1 MKPKL
6 NWNRN
11 VPESYVQLTRKITPS
26 NLNKMKQ
33 NHVSDLD
40 SLWSIHRHVASFLK
54 WEGGRLILNKILTS
68 KKKVRGW
75 KDIFLNPFPL
85 AKSDADQKTLASKD
99 VRKILFVVGR
109 GVGAT
114 SIPLA
119 STFHCLFTC
128 FQIDFL
134 HGAIK
139 IGRGATTCKFN
150 FCMKI

>member
-6 NWNRN
+6 NWNWN

-40 SLWSIHRHVASFLK
+40 SHWSIHRNVASFLK

-68 KKKVRGW
+68 KKKKVRGW
-75 KDIFLNPFPL
+75 KDIFLNPSPL

-99 VRKILFVVGR
+99 VQKILICG
-109 GVGAT
+109 GKGGGNK
-114 SIPLA
+114 LY
-119 STFHCLFTC
+119 L
-128 FQIDFL
+128 
-134 HGAIK
+134 
-139 IGRGATTCKFN
+139 
-150 FCMKI
+150 